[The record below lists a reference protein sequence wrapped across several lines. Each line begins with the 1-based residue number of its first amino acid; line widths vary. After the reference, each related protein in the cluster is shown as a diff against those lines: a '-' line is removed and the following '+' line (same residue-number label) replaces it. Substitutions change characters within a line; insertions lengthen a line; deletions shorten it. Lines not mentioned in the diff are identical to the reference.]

1 MTKNSEITYT
11 FTVVSTLIS
20 AAGHTAKGKVIPAD
34 SEEAAVAKAKEIADA
49 FKDKPDVVE
58 VTVFATMYDGIEYGL
73 PFGIFT
79 ASSKDRVTTA
89 YYRYLAQYALKGG
102 LDYYAIPSKDNH
114 RLTLKEITTGVED

>member
-1 MTKNSEITYT
+1 MARNSEITYT
-11 FTVVSTLIS
+11 FTVVSTRVS
-20 AAGHTAKGKVIPAD
+20 ATGHASKDIEVQAD
-34 SEEAAVAKAKEIADA
+34 SEDAAVAKAKEIADA

-89 YYRYLAQYALKGG
+89 YYRHLAQYTLKGG
-102 LDYYAIPSKDNH
+102 LDYYAIPSKNNH
-114 RLTLKEITTGVED
+114 RLTLWKPIRL

>member
-1 MTKNSEITYT
+1 MAKNSEITYT
-11 FTVVSTLIS
+11 FTVVSTRIS
-20 AAGHTAKGKVIPAD
+20 ATGHASKDIAVQAD
-34 SEEAAVAKAKEIADA
+34 SEDAAVAKAKEIADA

-73 PFGIFT
+73 SFGIFT

-114 RLTLKEITTGVED
+114 RLTLKEITTGGVD